1 MRQFLKIAAIT
12 IVVICSLFA
21 LTLAL
26 LSAFD
31 WNRAK
36 PWISDKVSAATGRS
50 FAINGDLSLSW
61 QRPPHADVGW
71 QRFIPWPHLRAQ
83 NVVLGNPDW
92 ATTGP
97 DMARIRQVDFTI
109 DPFALLHKTVAVQS
123 LVLVAPNLVLEQGAG
138 KRANWQFQHEDKQS
152 AWQMRIEDI
161 GLEQGRVR
169 YVDPE
174 KKADFT
180 TDIDTMKDGSVKW
193 RSNGR
198 FNQDTLS
205 GVGTAGAIL
214 SLQASN
220 VRYPVKAEITVGQS
234 KISIDGT
241 LTNPTHA
248 SALDVNLKI
257 LGASM
262 ADLFAFSGVLLPQTP
277 KFSIEGRL
285 AGSIKPGT
293 IHLHYRNFKGK
304 VGSSDLEGT
313 LEYVQQQPRSVL
325 RGDIVSHYLDI
336 ADLRPLIGAGS
347 QDEVKNKSGIKQPP
361 DKLLPVSPFKT
372 DRWKTMDAQVQFTG
386 EKIIES
392 KRLPLRHMKVRL
404 RLDDGVLSLAPLDF
418 DIAGGSLKT
427 EVHIDGRKEPAKGEM
442 KVSARGLQLRE
453 LFPTIEAMHASAGQL
468 HGDAALNGS
477 GNSIAALLATSNG
490 SAQAVMTEGSI
501 SKFILEAMGLNIG
514 AAVAAKLFNEH
525 QVQVNCMLVDL
536 DAKNGVMQTRTFVID
551 TKDELI
557 AVNGDVDFANEKIAL
572 KIHPQTKGLRLFS
585 LRSPLHVAGTFK
597 KPDIGVDK
605 GPVALKAGAAV
616 ALGTVAAPLAALV
629 ALIHPGAGAQSP
641 CGALTSASAK

>member
-1 MRQFLKIAAIT
+1 MQQFLKITGIAIAAL
-12 IVVICSLFA
+12 CA
-21 LTLAL
+21 LLAVTLAL
-26 LSAFD
+26 LAAVD

-36 PWISDKVSAATGRS
+36 PWLSDKVRAATGRA

-61 QRPPHADVGW
+61 QRLPHADVGW
-71 QRFIPWPHLRAQ
+71 RRFIPWPHLRAQ
-83 NVVLGNPDW
+83 NVVFGNPDW

-123 LVLVAPNLVLEQGAG
+123 LVLVAPYLVLEQGTG
-138 KRANWQFQHEDKQS
+138 KRANWQFRNERNQS
-152 AWQMRIEDI
+152 AWQMRIEDL

-169 YVDPE
+169 YADPE

-214 SLQASN
+214 SLQASD
-220 VRYPVKAEITVGQS
+220 VHYPVKAELTIGQS
-234 KISIDGT
+234 KITIDGT

-248 SALDVNLKI
+248 SALDVKLKI

-262 ADLFAFSGVLLPQTP
+262 ADLFAFSGVLLPETP

-285 AGSIKPGT
+285 SGSIKPGA
-293 IHLHYRNFKGK
+293 IRLRYQGFKGK

-313 LEYVQQQPRSVL
+313 LEYIQHQPRSVL
-325 RGDIVSHYLDI
+325 RGDVVSHYLDI

-347 QDEVKNKSGIKQPP
+347 TDEAKSKSGIQQPP
-361 DKLLPVSPFKT
+361 DKVLPVSPFKT

-392 KRLPLRHMKVRL
+392 KRLPLRHMNVRL
-404 RLDDGVLSLAPLDF
+404 RLDDGVLSLVPLDF

-427 EVHIDGRKEPAKGEM
+427 EVHIDGSKEPAKGEM

-453 LFPTIEAMHASAGQL
+453 LFPTIEAMHASVGQL

-477 GNSIAALLATSNG
+477 GNSIAALLGTANG
-490 SAQAVMTEGSI
+490 SVQAVMSEGSV

-514 AAVAAKLFNEH
+514 AAVAAKLFDNR
-525 QVQVNCMLVDL
+525 QVKINCMLADL
-536 DAKNGVMQTRTFVID
+536 DARNGVMQTRTFLID
-551 TKDELI
+551 TSDELI
-557 AVNGDVDFANEKIAL
+557 DVSGSIDFADEKTAL
-572 KIHPQTKGLRLFS
+572 KIHPQTRGLRLLS

-605 GPVALKAGAAV
+605 GPVAIKAGAAV

-629 ALIHPGAGAQSP
+629 ALVHPGAGEQSP
-641 CGALTSASAK
+641 CGTLTSSSAK